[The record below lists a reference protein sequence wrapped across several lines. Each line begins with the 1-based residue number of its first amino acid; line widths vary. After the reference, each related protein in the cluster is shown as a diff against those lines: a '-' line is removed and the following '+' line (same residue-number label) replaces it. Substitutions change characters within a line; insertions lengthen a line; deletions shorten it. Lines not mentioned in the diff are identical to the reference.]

1 MNNQITFLEKETIMD
16 NKFVI
21 KWLVDFWNT
30 DDGLYTVDQIIE
42 AKNIDELINKLAN
55 DIEEFTPEQSI
66 PNWYDLGDFNI
77 EYVQINNEKGEE
89 VQKDDDFSSH
99 LKKIDKNKKYQ

>member
-1 MNNQITFLEKETIMD
+1 MVSRFLEY
-16 NKFVI
+16 
-21 KWLVDFWNT
+21 

-42 AKNIDELINKLAN
+42 AKNIDELINKLDN

-77 EYVQINNEKGEE
+77 EYIQINNEKGEE
-89 VQKDDDFSSH
+89 VYKDDNFSID
-99 LKKIDKNKKYQ
+99 LKKIDKNKKF

>member
-1 MNNQITFLEKETIMD
+1 MD

-42 AKNIDELINKLAN
+42 AKNIDELINKLDN

-89 VQKDDDFSSH
+89 VYKDDDFSSD
-99 LKKIDKNKKYQ
+99 LKKIDKNKKF

>member
-1 MNNQITFLEKETIMD
+1 MD
-16 NKFVI
+16 NKFVV

-42 AKNIDELINKLAN
+42 AKNIDELINKLDN

-77 EYVQINNEKGEE
+77 EYVKINNEKGEE
-89 VQKDDDFSSH
+89 VYKDDDFSSD
-99 LKKIDKNKKYQ
+99 LKKIDKNKKF

>member
-1 MNNQITFLEKETIMD
+1 MD

-42 AKNIDELINKLAN
+42 AKNIDELISKLDN

-89 VQKDDDFSSH
+89 VYKDDDFSSD
-99 LKKIDKNKKYQ
+99 LKKIDKNKKF

>member
-1 MNNQITFLEKETIMD
+1 MD

-30 DDGLYTVDQIIE
+30 DDALYTVDQIIE
-42 AKNIDELINKLAN
+42 AKNIDELISKLDN
-55 DIEEFTPEQSI
+55 DIEEFTPAQSI

-77 EYVQINNEKGEE
+77 EYIQINNEKGEE
-89 VQKDDDFSSH
+89 VYKDDDFSSD
-99 LKKIDKNKKYQ
+99 LKKIDKNKKF

>member
-1 MNNQITFLEKETIMD
+1 MD

-21 KWLVDFWNT
+21 KWLVDFWNI

-42 AKNIDELINKLAN
+42 AKNIDELISKLDN

-77 EYVQINNEKGEE
+77 EYVKINNEKGEE
-89 VQKDDDFSSH
+89 IYKDDDFSSD
-99 LKKIDKNKKYQ
+99 LKKIDKNKKF

>member
-1 MNNQITFLEKETIMD
+1 MD

-30 DDGLYTVDQIIE
+30 NDGLYTVDQIIE
-42 AKNIDELINKLAN
+42 AKNIDELISKLDN

-89 VQKDDDFSSH
+89 VYKDDDFSSD
-99 LKKIDKNKKYQ
+99 LKKIDKNKKF

>member
-1 MNNQITFLEKETIMD
+1 MD
-16 NKFVI
+16 NKFVV

-42 AKNIDELINKLAN
+42 AKNIDELISKLDN

-77 EYVQINNEKGEE
+77 EYIQINNEKGEE
-89 VQKDDDFSSH
+89 VYKDDDFSSD
-99 LKKIDKNKKYQ
+99 LKKIDKNKKF

>member
-1 MNNQITFLEKETIMD
+1 MD

-21 KWLVDFWNT
+21 KWLVNFWNT

-42 AKNIDELINKLAN
+42 AKNIDKLINKLDN
-55 DIEEFTPEQSI
+55 NIEEFTPEQSI

-89 VQKDDDFSSH
+89 VYKDDDFSSD
-99 LKKIDKNKKYQ
+99 LKKIDKNKKF

>member
-1 MNNQITFLEKETIMD
+1 MD

-42 AKNIDELINKLAN
+42 AKNIDKLINKLDN
-55 DIEEFTPEQSI
+55 NIEEFTPEQSI

-89 VQKDDDFSSH
+89 VYKDDDFSSD
-99 LKKIDKNKKYQ
+99 LKKINKNKKF

>member
-1 MNNQITFLEKETIMD
+1 MN

-21 KWLVDFWNT
+21 KWLIDFWNKE
-30 DDGLYTVDQIIE
+30 DGLYTVNEVIQ
-42 AKNIDELINKLAN
+42 AKNIDELINKLDN

-77 EYVQINNEKGEE
+77 EYVQIKNDKGEE
-89 VQKDDDFSSH
+89 VYKDNDFSDD
-99 LKKIDKNKKYQ
+99 LKKIDKDKNFQ

>member
-1 MNNQITFLEKETIMD
+1 MN

-21 KWLVDFWNT
+21 KWLVDFWNI

-42 AKNIDELINKLAN
+42 AKNIDELISKLDN
-55 DIEEFTPEQSI
+55 DIEEFTPEHSI

-89 VQKDDDFSSH
+89 VYKDDDFSSD
-99 LKKIDKNKKYQ
+99 LKKIDKNKKF

>member
-1 MNNQITFLEKETIMD
+1 MD

-42 AKNIDELINKLAN
+42 AKNIDKLINKLDN
-55 DIEEFTPEQSI
+55 NIEEFTPEQSI

-89 VQKDDDFSSH
+89 VYKDDDFSSD
-99 LKKIDKNKKYQ
+99 LKKIDKNKKF